1 MLIGKTE
8 RGRNGMEIYN
18 SKELAE
24 DIEGLKMTVK
34 TLEAKVDRLEKSLDN
49 LVTLFDSQYEEVED
63 LQNRVDFI
71 EDVDISEVEKPHGV

>member
-1 MLIGKTE
+1 
-8 RGRNGMEIYN
+8 MEIYN

-34 TLEAKVDRLEKSLDN
+34 TLEAKVDKLEEVLDN
-49 LVTLFDSQYEEVED
+49 LVTLFDSQHEEVED

>member
-1 MLIGKTE
+1 
-8 RGRNGMEIYN
+8 MEIYN

-49 LVTLFDSQYEEVED
+49 LVTLFDSQHEEVED

>member
-34 TLEAKVDRLEKSLDN
+34 TLEAQVDRLEKSLDN
-49 LVTLFDSQYEEVED
+49 LVTLFDSQHEEVED

>member
-34 TLEAKVDRLEKSLDN
+34 TLEAQVDRLEKSLDN
-49 LVTLFDSQYEEVED
+49 LITLFDSQHEEVED

>member
-49 LVTLFDSQYEEVED
+49 LVTLFDSQHEEVED

>member
-1 MLIGKTE
+1 
-8 RGRNGMEIYN
+8 MEIYN